1 MVALAA
7 NEITIEQQF
16 YPQQIAFLGE
26 QARYPAFVG
35 GRNSGKTFT
44 GAYKALKRAAAGGLG
59 LIAGPSFPA
68 MKLGPKP
75 RFLKLLDDSGIPYR
89 ENKNDNKIYI
99 YACNAEIQFAGLE
112 NDTYTRGPN
121 YRWGWVDEL
130 DFVADPEMWRTAKAA
145 VREGSDYQL
154 FITSTPKGRRL
165 IYQEWVVNR
174 DDFHRLHKATSYDN
188 FFVDAEDFVAGL
200 NYAGTFYEQEINA
213 EFVTFEGLVYPG
225 FDRFR
230 HVKAVDCAGWASII
244 AVDVGTRNPTA
255 VLTIRHSGDR
265 LHVARELYRRGM
277 GSTEIV
283 EAVAAE
289 YRESRASAAVI
300 DPSAAGLI
308 TDLENLGLTA
318 HKGDNAIIT
327 GISRVTSVLPDLS
340 IDPSCVN
347 LIAEFESYQYPE
359 GTRAE
364 QDNPIKAND
373 HALDALRYG
382 CMELVVPQPKFFSV
396 K

>member
-16 YPQQIAFLGE
+16 YPQQIAFLGD
-26 QARYPAFVG
+26 QSRYPAFVG

-99 YACNAEIQFAGLE
+99 YPFNAEIQFAGLE

-121 YRWGWVDEL
+121 YAWGWVDEL

-145 VREGSDYQL
+145 VREGSDYQF

-165 IYQEWVVNR
+165 IYQEWVVDR

-188 FFVDAEDFVAGL
+188 FFVDATDFVAGL
-200 NYAGTFYEQEINA
+200 GYAGNFYEQEINA
-213 EFVTFEGLVYPG
+213 EFVSFDGLVYPD
-225 FDRFR
+225 FNRMTQVR
-230 HVKAVDCAGWASII
+230 EVDCANWPAALGLDS
-244 AVDVGTRNPTA
+244 GLHTTA
-255 VLTIRHSGDR
+255 LMTMRYSGDR
-265 LHVARELYRRGM
+265 FHIERELYRSNMSNGD
-277 GSTEIV
+277 IV
-283 EAVAAE
+283 DAVCVE
-289 YRESRASAAVI
+289 YARVGALFMVF
-300 DPSAAGLI
+300 DPAAG
-308 TDLENLGLTA
+308 NLGVDLQRQNLHVRKA
-318 HKGDNAIIT
+318 QKFAGSVEDGIRRVT
-327 GISRVTSVLPDLS
+327 GILPGLTV
-340 IDPSCVN
+340 DPSCRN
-347 LIAEFESYQYPE
+347 FIAEIEAYQYPPGNE
-359 GTRAE
+359 KD
-364 QDNPIKAND
+364 QPIKAND
-373 HALDALRYG
+373 HLMDDLRYL
-382 CMELVVPQPKFFSV
+382 CMELSAPEMEVDFY
-396 K
+396 

>member
-16 YPQQIAFLGE
+16 YPQQIAFLGD
-26 QARYPAFVG
+26 QSRYPAFVG

-99 YACNAEIQFAGLE
+99 YPFNAEIQFAGLE

-121 YRWGWVDEL
+121 YAWGWVDEL

-225 FDRFR
+225 FDRMTQVR
-230 HVKAVDCAGWASII
+230 AVDCAGWPAALGLDIGARS
-244 AVDVGTRNPTA
+244 PTA
-255 VLTIRHSGDR
+255 LMTMRYSGDR
-265 LHVARELYRRGM
+265 FHIERERYQREMGNPDIVDAVCEEYDRTDAMFVVVDPEAANLVLDLQRKGVHVRKAQKTVKDG
-277 GSTEIV
+277 
-283 EAVAAE
+283 
-289 YRESRASAAVI
+289 
-300 DPSAAGLI
+300 I
-308 TDLENLGLTA
+308 TRV
-318 HKGDNAIIT
+318 T
-327 GISRVTSVLPDLS
+327 GIIPNLTV
-340 IDPSCVN
+340 DPGCVET
-347 LIAEFESYQYPE
+347 LAELESYQYPPGNE
-359 GTRAE
+359 KD
-364 QDNPIKAND
+364 QPIKAND
-373 HALDALRYG
+373 HLMDDLRYL
-382 CMELVVPQPKFFSV
+382 CMELSAPEMEVDFY
-396 K
+396 